1 MIRLA
6 SFALV
11 LGLLVAGCGGSSSSA
26 PPIADAK
33 PFADSFVHGLVET
46 GTSDAVEAD
55 VSSELMP
62 QLRSFQAHLEQDGIK
77 RVNKAGVLSN
87 ECPQASAV
95 SAGKDCF
102 VYVLSGSH
110 VPIGESRKVEARLR
124 VWPAYEDGRWE
135 VVNYDYTVL
144 PAPDED

>member
-33 PFADSFVHGLVET
+33 PFADSFVHRLVEA
-46 GTSDAVEAD
+46 GTWDAVEAD
-55 VSSELMP
+55 VSPQLTP

-77 RVNKAGVLSN
+77 RVNKEGVLSN
-87 ECPQASAV
+87 ECTHASAV

-102 VYVLSGSH
+102 VYVLSGNQ
-110 VPIGESRKVEARLR
+110 VPIGGSRTVEARFR